1 MKNKIFEQFALIL
14 HFYLYICNS
23 TELEKENMFLQLT
36 NNNWW
41 RSQLLQVVSQVV
53 VS

>member
-1 MKNKIFEQFALIL
+1 MFLFIHLQTDEIKRK
-14 HFYLYICNS
+14 
-23 TELEKENMFLQLT
+23 NMFQQMI